1 MPTILDLLGY
11 EYSTE
16 HAGSSIFNNN
26 SHSPNLLYSQTRKAN
41 VPANLC
47 AVIDDNKFM
56 IDRVMGHYLKM
67 SIDEKNVRS
76 LSSSE
81 QDYYQTLLF
90 WMAEERGLL
99 EK

>member
-1 MPTILDLLGY
+1 
-11 EYSTE
+11 
-16 HAGSSIFNNN
+16 
-26 SHSPNLLYSQTRKAN
+26 
-41 VPANLC
+41 
-47 AVIDDNKFM
+47 M

-76 LSSSE
+76 LSGSE
-81 QDYYQTLLF
+81 QDYYQSLLF